1 MTTTKKLT
9 IAVVALSLALVLVV
23 GGTLAFLAA
32 ESNEVKNTFTYGN
45 IQLTLTEKN
54 GENTK
59 GMSFD
64 GVVPGDKLAKDPTV
78 NVLANSEDCYVY
90 VLIDNQLGTA
100 ASYNIG
106 SAWVKV
112 GEDTTGTKVLYRY
125 GGDSVKKS
133 SDDQPLSVFTNLT
146 FADTL
151 DKAGVD
157 ALKGKEVVIKAYA
170 HQAKNIAGITVA
182 DSAALT
188 WAGVNAIND

>member
-23 GGTLAFLAA
+23 GGTLAFLAT
-32 ESNEVKNTFTYGN
+32 ESNEVTNSFTYGN
-45 IQLTLTEKN
+45 IQLTLTEEKGTN
-54 GENTK
+54 AK
-59 GMSFD
+59 GMDFV

-78 NVLANSEDCYVY
+78 NVIANSEDCFVY

-100 ASYNIG
+100 ASYDIG

-125 GGDSVKKS
+125 GDDSVKKS
-133 SDDQPLSVFTNLT
+133 SDDQPIPVFTTLT
-146 FADTL
+146 FADDL
-151 DKAGVD
+151 NKAGVD

-170 HQAKNIAGITVA
+170 HQAKNIAGIAVA
-182 DSAALT
+182 DTAALN
-188 WAGVNAIND
+188 WSGVTAISD